1 MSRGVE
7 WMVARL
13 TGGVRLGRLMLWPP
27 APIIILYVRRVELA
41 SFLFCE
47 SVCLR
52 IVESPLRE
60 SIAAARK

>member
-1 MSRGVE
+1 
-7 WMVARL
+7 MVARL

-47 SVCLR
+47 LENCA
-52 IVESPLRE
+52 VESLRE
-60 SIAAARK
+60 REYCGGAQRLLARAV